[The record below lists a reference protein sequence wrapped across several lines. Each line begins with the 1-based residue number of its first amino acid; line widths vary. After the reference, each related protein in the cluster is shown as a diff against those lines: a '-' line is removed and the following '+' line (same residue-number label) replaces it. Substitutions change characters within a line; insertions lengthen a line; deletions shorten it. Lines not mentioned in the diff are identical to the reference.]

1 VVSDGR
7 SLVCSID
14 EHEKCDG
21 NAPNGPAGVG
31 HPCVCTCHDD
41 DFDNGAPLRVIP
53 GGLTVSGARGTNPR
67 LSPRSTAC
75 SICRDV
81 SELVDVNLRLWDE
94 EANRIPG
101 GTQQVAR
108 YLKSIG
114 TAGSKRALE
123 ARAETHRDHAERYA
137 DGDRKNVAAEGEVI
151 VPKLGP
157 ARWLDVQQDAM
168 DMGRSALAAALVR
181 LDTGGMKDK
190 DIIALAKLGV
200 GAAGKRADLE
210 ARGRKLNQM
219 DELLQMAAGLT
230 AQRRLADGR

>member
-1 VVSDGR
+1 MSG
-7 SLVCSID
+7 
-14 EHEKCDG
+14 
-21 NAPNGPAGVG
+21 
-31 HPCVCTCHDD
+31 DD
-41 DFDNGAPLRVIP
+41 DDPPVLRIVPSYDGA
-53 GGLTVSGARGTNPR
+53 NPR

-75 SICRDV
+75 SVCRDV
-81 SELVDVNLRLWDE
+81 TELADVNLRLWDE

-101 GTQQVAR
+101 GAQQVAR
-108 YLKSIG
+108 YLASIG
-114 TAGSKRALE
+114 IAGSKRALE
-123 ARAETHRDHAERYA
+123 ARVEKHRDHAERYA
-137 DGDRKNVAAEGEVI
+137 DGERKNVSASGEVI
-151 VPKLGP
+151 IPKLGP

-168 DMGRSALAAALVR
+168 DAGRSAIAAATER
-181 LDTGGMKDK
+181 LTEGGMQNK

>member
-1 VVSDGR
+1 MSDGQ
-7 SLVCSID
+7 SLVCSIE

-21 NAPNGPAGVG
+21 NAPNGPAGAG
-31 HPCVCTCHDD
+31 HPCACTCHDD
-41 DFDNGAPLRVIP
+41 EFNDGAPLRVIP
-53 GGLTVSGARGTNPR
+53 GGLIVSGARGTNPR

-75 SICRDV
+75 SVCRDV
-81 SELVDVNLRLWDE
+81 AEIVDVNLRLWDE

-101 GTQQVAR
+101 GVGQVAR

-137 DGDRKNVAAEGEVI
+137 DGERKNVSASEGEVI
-151 VPKLGP
+151 IPKLGP

-168 DMGRSALAAALVR
+168 DVGRSALAKALEA
-181 LDTGGMKDK
+181 LEGGAMKDK

-210 ARGRKLNQM
+210 AKGRKLNQM
-219 DELLQMAAGLT
+219 DELLQLAAGLT
-230 AQRRLADGR
+230 GTRRLADGG